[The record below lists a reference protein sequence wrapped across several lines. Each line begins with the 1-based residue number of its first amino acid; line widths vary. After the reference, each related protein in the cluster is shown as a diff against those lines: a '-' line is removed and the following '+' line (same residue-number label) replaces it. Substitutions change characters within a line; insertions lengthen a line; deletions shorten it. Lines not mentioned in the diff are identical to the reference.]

1 MRFHARLLQSG
12 KSATG
17 IQVPDEI
24 VEALGDGKR
33 PPVRVSINGFTYRTT
48 VASMGGQFMIPVSAL
63 RRAAAGVAGGDD
75 VDVDIE
81 LDTQPR
87 EVTVPVDFAA
97 ALDQDPDG
105 KQTSEALAFSHK
117 QRWVVSIEDAKTP
130 ETHERRIAKAISTL
144 REG

>member
-24 VEALGDGKR
+24 VEALGNGKR
-33 PPVRVSINGFTYRTT
+33 PPVKVSINGFTYRTT
-48 VASMGGQFMIPVSAL
+48 VASMGGQFMIPVSAE
-63 RRAAAGVAGGDD
+63 RRAAAGVAGGEE

-87 EVTVPVDFAA
+87 EVTVPADFAA
-97 ALDQDPDG
+97 ALDQDPDA
-105 KQTSEALAFSHK
+105 KQTFEALAFSHK

-130 ETHERRIAKAISTL
+130 ETRERRIAKAISTL

>member
-1 MRFHARLLQSG
+1 MRFHATILQSG

-24 VEALGDGKR
+24 VQALGNGKR
-33 PPVRVSINGFTYRTT
+33 PPVSVTINGFTYRTT
-48 VASMGGQFMIPVSAL
+48 VASMGGRFMIPVSAE
-63 RRAAAGVAGGDD
+63 RRAAAGVAGGDE
-75 VDVDIE
+75 VGVDIE
-81 LDTQPR
+81 LDTKPR

-97 ALDQDPDG
+97 ALDENAG
-105 KQTSEALAFSHK
+105 ARRTFEALAFSHK

-130 ETHERRIAKAISTL
+130 ETRERRIAKAVGAL